1 MKNKWMKTIVFF
13 AVYLFFGYS
22 GLFGF
27 GAEAATVDGYYDD
40 WSGIPETMIT
50 YGSHNAGGQI
60 YEYHGG
66 SLLVSDGYV
75 YVKVRMSDLYQQQIP
90 VDELVLTING
100 QARSFI
106 LRKRNADNTVNWSD
120 EIYSLGSG
128 IHTDI
133 GIFYRD
139 GASVALGEGAIT
151 IAEASPN
158 DGFEFRMK
166 ISDLEALYGLESG
179 TIENGATLQFY
190 SPNIGPEMVT
200 VAGSST
206 GTYIGILLCLAVVL
220 SALAGQ
226 KRKQAYS

>member
-1 MKNKWMKTIVFF
+1 MKKRRFQI
-13 AVYLFFGYS
+13 LI
-22 GLFGF
+22 
-27 GAEAATVDGYYDD
+27 GAMLVLCLLLGRGTEIKAATVDGYYDD
-40 WSGIPETMIT
+40 WSGIPETWIT
-50 YGSHNAGGQI
+50 YGSHNAGGEI

-66 SLLVSDGYV
+66 SMLVDNGYV

-106 LRKRNADNTVNWSD
+106 LRKRNADNTINWSND
-120 EIYSLGSG
+120 IYALAPGT
-128 IHTDI
+128 HTDV

-139 GASVALGEGAIT
+139 NAGVALGEGAIT
-151 IAEASPN
+151 VSEASPN
-158 DGFEFRMK
+158 DCFEFRMK
-166 ISDLEALYGLESG
+166 ISELEPLYGLETG

-206 GTYIGILLCLAVVL
+206 GTYIGIALCIAVVL

>member
-1 MKNKWMKTIVFF
+1 MKKRRFP
-13 AVYLFFGYS
+13 LFIGAMLCL
-22 GLFGF
+22 GLVLGSSI
-27 GAEAATVDGYYDD
+27 GTKAATVDGYYDD
-40 WSGIPETMIT
+40 WSGVPETMIS
-50 YGSHNAGGQI
+50 YGSHNADGTV

-66 SLLVSDGYV
+66 SMLVNDGYL

-106 LRKRNADNTVNWSD
+106 LRKRNADNTINWSND
-120 EIYSLGSG
+120 IYALAPGT
-128 IHTDI
+128 HTDI

-139 GASVALGEGAIT
+139 NAGVALGEGAIT
-151 IAEASPN
+151 ISEAAPN
-158 DGFEFRMK
+158 DCFEFRMK
-166 ISDLEALYGLESG
+166 ISELEPLYGLETG

-206 GTYIGILLCLAVVL
+206 GTYIGIALCIAVVL
-220 SALAGQ
+220 SAVVGQ